1 MGEVGAP
8 VRSRLGRRGRGG
20 GAGAG
25 LAVLAICAVVAST
38 AGGAAAAVPASPQRP
53 AAISPVFQPIREVWA
68 GGAAATAQDATAAC
82 RGAVSTL
89 AMETCAEART
99 ENLDVQ
105 IDAFRERAFRSA
117 RTAGAKAAI
126 NRDDAAWLANR
137 IPVCRA
143 GLAGAG
149 GTIVGVVVATCEQD
163 VSGAR
168 LAALA
173 GRTVATAQLTATDQV
188 DPAATQFVTAATG
201 TRIGAIDTQGDQ
213 TGGVVIAW
221 VVDGGYH
228 GAVVD
233 PSAFT
238 YRDGTF
244 VDRGVVVGHVAG
256 HVVAPGRQYVFDID
270 YSRLAMDPHRRSG
283 AGRFEYVSG
292 GEVVAA
298 WR

>member
-1 MGEVGAP
+1 MDKAGAP
-8 VRSRLGRRGRGG
+8 FGARAGRRRRAAAGG
-20 GAGAG
+20 GA
-25 LAVLAICAVVAST
+25 LAAVATWAAVASL
-38 AGGAAAAVPASPQRP
+38 AGGAAAATPAGSQRP
-53 AAISPVFQPIREVWA
+53 AAAPVFQPIREVWS
-68 GGAAATAQDATAAC
+68 GGGIATARNVAAAC
-82 RGAVSTL
+82 RKATSTV

-105 IDAFRERAFRSA
+105 IDAIRRRAFQA
-117 RTAGAKAAI
+117 APAGAAKAAI

-143 GLAGAG
+143 GLVGTG
-149 GTIVGVVVATCEQD
+149 GTIVGVLVATCEED
-163 VSGAR
+163 VSSAR
-168 LAALA
+168 LAALT
-173 GRTVATAQLTATDQV
+173 GRTVLTAQLSATDQV
-188 DPAATQFVTAATG
+188 DPSATQFVTTATG

-221 VVDGGYH
+221 VVDGGYR

-238 YRDGTF
+238 YRDGPF
-244 VDRGVVVGHVAG
+244 VDRGVVVGRVAG

-270 YSRLAMDPHRRSG
+270 YSRLAKDPHRRSG
-283 AGRFEYVSG
+283 TGRFEYTSG
-292 GEVVAA
+292 GRVIAA